1 MATDMNWELAEFSL
15 DRENRSARYAFQHQG
30 GRGAA
35 ADEHVAI
42 QVRFSN
48 DQGESDEHLRD
59 LANQRL
65 IQVLNEIEMALVG

>member
-15 DRENRSARYAFQHQG
+15 DRENQSARYAFQHQG

-48 DQGESDEHLRD
+48 HQGESDEHLRD

>member
-15 DRENRSARYAFQHQG
+15 DRESRSARYAFRHQG
-30 GRGAA
+30 GHGTA

-42 QVRFSN
+42 QVRVFN
-48 DQGESDEHLRD
+48 HQGESDEHLRN

>member
-30 GRGAA
+30 VRGAA

-48 DQGESDEHLRD
+48 HQGESDEHLRD